1 MATWVEYFKKS
12 QRNLFSQFIS
22 KRRLIE
28 LIISETP
35 KCGKIL
41 EAGCGTADLSIILA
55 SCGYAIT
62 AMDLSEDVLEY
73 AQKKTLPGFNP
84 INFFQADILNLSE
97 FFEKKHFDTVCH
109 SGVLEHFS
117 DYEIIKALKE
127 QKFVA
132 NKIIFN
138 VPNNRV
144 KPSPS
149 LFGDE
154 RLMSN
159 KKWSE
164 LISKAGFVDHSV
176 YGGYDLPI
184 YFSLF
189 LPNVFFRKELSF
201 WWKWFSRHSI
211 FICRS

>member
-1 MATWVEYFKKS
+1 MTSWVEYFQKS

-35 KCGKIL
+35 KGGKIL
-41 EAGCGTADLSIILA
+41 EAGCGTADLSIILS
-55 SCGYAIT
+55 SCEYVVT
-62 AMDLSEDVLEY
+62 AVDLSEDVLNY
-73 AQKKTLPGFNP
+73 AQKKTIPGLNP
-84 INFFQADILNLSE
+84 INFFHADILNLSH
-97 FFEKKHFDTVCH
+97 FFGEKHFDTVCH

-117 DYEIIKALKE
+117 DYDIVNALKE
-127 QKFVA
+127 QKIVA
-132 NKIIFN
+132 KKIIFN

-144 KPSPS
+144 KPSQS

-164 LISKAGFVDHSV
+164 LISKAGFIDYNVF
-176 YGGYDLPI
+176 GGYDLPI